1 MSSLINNRIEKLT
14 HIYEYIYTF
23 SVIHLVIHFLL
34 ENNTNKEA
42 AYTMHKDQIIVIQ
55 KKNTQ
60 GVKKIQ
66 PNWKMTDHQWGN
78 IAKHSQENLKKLNR
92 NIKIA

>member
-1 MSSLINNRIEKLT
+1 MNII
-14 HIYEYIYTF
+14 IYTY
-23 SVIHLVIHFLL
+23 SAIHLVIHFLL

-42 AYTMHKDQIIVIQ
+42 AYTMHKDQIIVI
-55 KKNTQ
+55 KNNTQ

-78 IAKHSQENLKKLNR
+78 IAKTQSRKSQ
-92 NIKIA
+92 KIE

>member
-1 MSSLINNRIEKLT
+1 MN
-14 HIYEYIYTF
+14 
-23 SVIHLVIHFLL
+23 FLL

-42 AYTMHKDQIIVIQ
+42 AYTSTKIKLLWF

-78 IAKHSQENLKKLNR
+78 IAKAQSRKTQKME
-92 NIKIA
+92 